1 MIAEKSK
8 IFFSFLFII
17 LCAAVST
24 GLGQQG
30 EFVTCDYTKNEDCC
44 L

>member
-8 IFFSFLFII
+8 LCFSFLSIM

-24 GLGQQG
+24 GLCQQG